1 MHIKKISFGNGQL
14 NQFMFTPQSQPSLT
28 TATAPQ
34 LPERQVEKDTDA
46 IKKVAYLSSAVAI
59 ASIGLSAVSVLRGG
73 GKNSN
78 LSKAAANAGS
88 EIEEEVSKRM
98 NTLLTPLKEQIAN
111 LQAKSDLE
119 SKFNDRFNG
128 IENWN
133 RQLENTL
140 RDKFNWYDGCFGGI
154 SQKIKETGDF
164 ATGWLKALEERIN
177 GIHVPSSANAL
188 DRNIAIVDNLPL
200 LQNLGAGG
208 KRVMLSKKA
217 ADEIRDIA
225 RTMIYKGTKIPK
237 LEKNSTVYS
246 LTAESIPEKE
256 GGLGEVP
263 VQIAKNLTKEL
274 GISNFLVRPLNEIP
288 GVSSI
293 VEKNGKW
300 HYKFKDMEMDV
311 DKVAEYDIS
320 VFRNGKSQKEKVEVF
335 YGIDPKFGFKR
346 LMFRNNDFFAAKG
359 LYTDSQVVSE
369 KERYAFFP
377 RAVYEFIKLKL
388 APESLTSYKVF
399 NEKVFDE
406 IPAPDA
412 LLLND
417 WHAAAMPG
425 LTKLLSTAEAANGE
439 LSAAAAKKLKNM
451 NNVEL
456 IHNLDYQGDDYA
468 HSADILN
475 TLYGKYA
482 YDIYTTS
489 QTGLDLGNLQN
500 VHVIDGVL
508 NLANISASLANR
520 LKPVSPTYAREIAT
534 DSVRSRALN
543 HIMGVRLNE
552 GTMYGESNGWDR
564 SVNELSSMN
573 IINDINNNLN
583 SDKFTILKKGIDSLD
598 LTSEQKASIRSI
610 FYDAKEKRE
619 IKFKYNNANEL
630 IKSLRALGIDKLN
643 KFLNDM
649 DKEGVTKLRTF
660 TPMTHSDDIE
670 AIMNAKRQNKAEFL
684 RYLQA
689 MNDYNKGHKG
699 FFNLA
704 EEGVTDLSHVDMDNL
719 DDQIV
724 INCGTRFV
732 SQKGINILEGVMRQ
746 VLQEWPERY
755 PGKPKPIFPIGG
767 ADGEGGQWEA
777 LIRKFKADLGQ
788 DANTVPYMVG
798 YVPNNVFHGGSDI
811 TLYPS
816 FFEPDGSKWE
826 SLYKGTP
833 VVATR
838 VGGHVD
844 SIIDGYNGFLSKRT
858 VPEAGLSG
866 YDFVDTMIYDFKE
879 ALYRAIDTFFD
890 KNKYKEM
897 VRHSIDGDQSW
908 IIKDKDGKIVGGTL
922 LGHMQDLGFNLDEF
936 PMIANKEAREAFKQ
950 ARKQPLKPIVE
961 AAASEPVEAP
971 KVKKTG
977 TSKTRSSGS
986 RKKVS

>member
-1 MHIKKISFGNGQL
+1 MRIRKISFGDGQF
-14 NQFMFTPQSQPSLT
+14 NSFMFTPQAQ
-28 TATAPQ
+28 TATPVSPQ
-34 LPERQVEKDTDA
+34 PQSNDSKTDLTSA
-46 IKKVAYLSSAVAI
+46 KTVAYVSSAVAI
-59 ASIGLSAVSVLRGG
+59 ASLGLSAVTIMRGRG
-73 GKNSN
+73 SNSN
-78 LSKAAANAGS
+78 LSKAASNAGS

-111 LQAKSDLE
+111 LQAKADLE
-119 SKFNDRFNG
+119 SKFNDRFTG

-133 RQLENTL
+133 RALENSI
-140 RDKFNWYDGCFGGI
+140 REKAGWYDSCFKDMG
-154 SQKIKETGDF
+154 QKLKETGDF

-177 GIHVPSSANAL
+177 GIHIPSSANAM

-200 LQNLGAGG
+200 LQNIGSSS
-208 KRVMLSKKA
+208 KRIMLPKRA
-217 ADEIRDIA
+217 ADEIREIS
-225 RTMIYKGTKIPK
+225 RTMIYKGTEIPK
-237 LEKNSTVYS
+237 LERNSTVYS

-274 GISNFLVRPLNEIP
+274 GISNFLVRPINEIP

-293 VEKNGKW
+293 VEKDGKW

-311 DKVAEYDIS
+311 DKIAEYDIN
-320 VFRNGKSQKEKVEVF
+320 VFRNGKSQKEKIEVF

-346 LMFRNNDFFAAKG
+346 LMFKNNDYFGAKG
-359 LYTDSQVVSE
+359 LYTDSQIASE

-377 RAVYEFIKLKL
+377 KAVYEFTKLKL
-388 APESLTSYKVF
+388 DPNSLTSYKIF
-399 NEKVFDE
+399 NEKIYNE

-439 LSAAAAKKLKNM
+439 LSPAAAKKLRNM
-451 NNVEL
+451 NNLEL

-482 YDIYTTS
+482 YDIYTTA
-489 QTGLDLGNLQN
+489 QTGLDLPNLQN

-520 LKPVSPTYAREIAT
+520 LKPVSPTYGIEIAT
-534 DSVRSRALN
+534 DPVRSRALN
-543 HIMGVRLNE
+543 HIMNVRLRE

-598 LTSEQKASIRSI
+598 LTSEQRASIKSR
-610 FYDAKEKRE
+610 FYDSKENRE
-619 IKFKYNNANEL
+619 IKFKYNNAAEL
-630 IKSLRALGIDKLN
+630 LKSLRGLGIAKLN

-649 DKEGVTKLRTF
+649 DKEGVTTFRTF
-660 TPMTHSDDIE
+660 TPMTHADDIE
-670 AIMNAKRQNKAEFL
+670 SIMQAKRKNKAEFL
-684 RYLQA
+684 RYLHA
-689 MNDYNKGHKG
+689 MNEYNKTHKG

-704 EEGVTDLSHVDMDNL
+704 EEGVTDLSHIDMDNL

-724 INCGTRFV
+724 IDCGTRFV

-746 VLQEWPERY
+746 ILKEWPERY

-777 LIRKFKADLGQ
+777 LMRKFKADLGQ
-788 DANTVPYMVG
+788 EANTVPYMVG

-858 VPEAGLSG
+858 VPEVGLSG

-908 IIKDKDGKIVGGTL
+908 VIKDKDGKIIGGTL
-922 LGHMQDLGFNLDEF
+922 LGHMQDLGYNLDEF
-936 PMIANKEAREAFKQ
+936 PMIANKEAREAFKL
-950 ARKQPLKPIVE
+950 ARKQPAKSLTEAVE
-961 AAASEPVEAP
+961 SEVIEVP
-971 KVKKTG
+971 KVKKSG
-977 TSKTRSSGS
+977 TSRS
-986 RKKVS
+986 RKPSSPRKKAS